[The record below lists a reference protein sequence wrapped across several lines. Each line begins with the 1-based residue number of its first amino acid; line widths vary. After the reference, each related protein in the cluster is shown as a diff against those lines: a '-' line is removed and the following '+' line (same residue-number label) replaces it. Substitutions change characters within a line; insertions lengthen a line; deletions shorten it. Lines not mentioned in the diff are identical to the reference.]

1 MLMVVDES
9 FQVNVLNL
17 KRRASE
23 TGLSLSSFQ
32 LGHGRT
38 LAAFGEATGRHC
50 CRGAN
55 GSGVAKHVN
64 TVRKRRIDWRAG
76 RYFPPE
82 LSTSGAVRFLL
93 PFDIRLFV
101 PPADSMA
108 EDVDDAL
115 VLRRN
120 AFIAKPSTFDNRR
133 TDL

>member
-23 TGLSLSSFQ
+23 TGLSVSSFQ

-38 LAAFGEATGRHC
+38 LAAFGEATGRRC

-64 TVRKRRIDWRAG
+64 TARKRRIDWRAG
-76 RYFPPE
+76 RYLLPE
-82 LSTSGAVRFLL
+82 LSTSGAVRFLQ
-93 PFDIRLFV
+93 PFDVRLFV
-101 PPADSMA
+101 PPMA

-120 AFIAKPSTFDNRR
+120 AFIAKPSTFGNRIA
-133 TDL
+133 DL